1 MTLPRNLQI
10 GSCNKFK
17 PDFFNIDIN
26 PNKKVDAL
34 LDIAAPIS
42 WGAPIQTERLGEVQL
57 TRGCFD
63 YILCEHVLEHIPNL
77 VAAMTNCLDLLAD
90 GGVMEIE
97 VPYDLSYGAWMDP
110 THVRGFNEL
119 SWQYYCIE
127 HAWYINW
134 RTHCFDVIDHA
145 FFIDSEYGKAMF
157 AKHGNDWDAV
167 RPMPRVIERI
177 RVKLKKRP
185 YTPDEIARFMAEEA

>member
-1 MTLPRNLQI
+1 MKLPRKLQV
-10 GSCNKFK
+10 GSGNKYN

-26 PNKKVDAL
+26 KHKHVDAL
-34 LDIAAPIS
+34 LDISAAID
-42 WGAPIQTERLGEVQL
+42 WGKSIKTERLGEVAL
-57 TRGCFD
+57 TSGCFD

-77 VAAMTNCLDLLAD
+77 VAAMTNCLELLSD

-134 RTHCFDVIDHA
+134 RTHCFDIIDHA
-145 FFIDSEYGKAMF
+145 YFIDSAYGKAMF
-157 AKHGNDWDAV
+157 EKHNQDWDAV

-177 RVKLKKRP
+177 RVQLKKRP
-185 YTPDEIARFMAEEA
+185 YTADEIKKFTSEES

>member
-1 MTLPRNLQI
+1 MKLPRRLQV
-10 GSCNKFK
+10 GSGNKYN
-17 PDFFNIDIN
+17 PEFFNIDIN
-26 PNKKVDAL
+26 KHKHVDAL
-34 LDIAAPIS
+34 LDISAPID
-42 WGAPIQTERLGEVQL
+42 WKTPIKTERLGEVTL
-57 TRGCFD
+57 TPGCFD

-77 VAAMTNCLDLLAD
+77 VAAMTNCLELLSD

-119 SWQYYCIE
+119 SWQYYCVE

-134 RTHCFDVIDHA
+134 RTHCFDMIDHSY
-145 FFIDSEYGKAMF
+145 FIDSAYGTAMF
-157 AKHGNDWDAV
+157 EKHNQDWDAV

-177 RVKLKKRP
+177 RVQLKKRP
-185 YTPDEIARFMAEEA
+185 YTADEIKKFTEEEA